1 MVDDD
6 AEDIFLTRSLLRR
19 SGVRATVT
27 GLTSGKELF
36 TYIKNNG
43 IGNIDVILLDI
54 NMPIQD
60 GFAVLQKLKKYPD
73 ISDLNIVMYSTSK
86 REEEDARAAELGA
99 DGFVQ
104 KPERLEDMSELLKFV
119 SRRKMARTHA

>member
-6 AEDIFLTRSLLRR
+6 AEDIFLTRSLLKR
-19 SGVRATVT
+19 SGVRATVK

-36 TYIKNNG
+36 AHIKNNG
-43 IGNIDVILLDI
+43 IGSIDVILLDI

-86 REEEDARAAELGA
+86 RETEDARATELGA